1 MASGPWTFS
10 TIAAL
15 GQRARHLGPH
25 ARRSRRQDLR
35 GRKGIC
41 TFTLNSGIWMGL
53 NARNLDPARD
63 GAGVRTFM
71 RHNGIRTA
79 TASGPSRA
87 IAAYGPS
94 CAIAAL
100 DPQVLQRNLD
110 WVCGIKTVRRGASVP
125 SLIDGSVIRSMAVF
139 ILDRQALERHS
150 QPLAIDAEELGAS
163 GRLTPPRRVA
173 RSSSA
178 T

>member
-15 GQRARHLGPH
+15 GQHARHLGPH

-35 GRKGIC
+35 GRSGIC

-71 RHNGIRTA
+71 RHNGIRNCDGVWA
-79 TASGPSRA
+79 FAHDSGMRTFM
-87 IAAYGPS
+87 
-94 CAIAAL
+94 
-100 DPQVLQRNLD
+100 RNSGTWTFNCSSAPRLRV
-110 WVCGIKTVRRGASVP
+110 WHKTGRRGVSV
-125 SLIDGSVIRSMAVF
+125 L
-139 ILDRQALERHS
+139 L
-150 QPLAIDAEELGAS
+150 
-163 GRLTPPRRVA
+163 
-173 RSSSA
+173 
-178 T
+178 

>member
-35 GRKGIC
+35 GRSGIC
-41 TFTLNSGIWMGL
+41 TFTLNSGIWMGI

-63 GAGVRTFM
+63 GAGVRAFM
-71 RHNGIRTA
+71 RHNGVRTA
-79 TASGPSRA
+79 TASGPSR
-87 IAAYGPS
+87 
-94 CAIAAL
+94 AIAAL

-139 ILDRQALERHS
+139 ILDRQALERHL